1 MTEVDENNKKDDA
14 ISTANAAKYPKP
26 LYAWYVTVLMMLFYM
41 LSFMDRQIIAV
52 MIEPIKADLSL
63 SDVQISLLGGIS
75 FVLFYSTAGVF
86 IGRLADSMNRPKLIA
101 FGVFIWSLTTAVSGL
116 VSKFWHLLIL
126 RMGVGLGES
135 ALLPSTLSL
144 LSGYFPPNRLATP
157 TSVFLLGAPIGIG
170 LSFAAGGL
178 IYSVAVDVT
187 NAPGWQD
194 VIVIG
199 GSAAWKLVLLFLG
212 VVGML
217 MTLLLTTVREPRK
230 QNKVAGD
237 KTTISNTR
245 PADAATTA
253 EVRDYAKGNWKA
265 IGALYL
271 GMALISLAAYSQGF
285 WDITF
290 LTRSYGWD
298 AATGSFWYGMVQLFA
313 GLSGMLFGGIVAD
326 KLSKRGVNGASVIM
340 VIIGAG
346 IAAPFSFIYP
356 LMGSASSALLIMIV
370 AIFGSNMCF
379 ACAASALQR
388 MFPVTMLGLACG
400 IYFFISNAVGI
411 GIGPTL
417 VAAITDYAFKDPEM
431 IRYSLSMVGGVSRT
445 LAFVL
450 FVVGLR
456 HYRKL
461 MLQREGEPTAS
472 VA

>member
-1 MTEVDENNKKDDA
+1 MTEVDKNDKNDDVV
-14 ISTANAAKYPKP
+14 STENAAKYPRP
-26 LYAWYVTVLMMLFYM
+26 LYAWYVTVLMMFFYV

-86 IGRLADSMNRPKLIA
+86 VGRLADSVNRPKLIA

-116 VSKFWHLLIL
+116 VGKFWHLLVL

-178 IYSVAVDVT
+178 LYSVAVDVT
-187 NAPGWQD
+187 SAPGWQD
-194 VIVIG
+194 VIFIG
-199 GSAAWKLVLLFLG
+199 GSAAWKMVLLFLG
-212 VVGML
+212 VVGMS
-217 MTLLLTTVREPRK
+217 MTLLLSTVREPRN
-230 QNKVAGD
+230 QSKVAVE
-237 KTTISNTR
+237 KNTGN
-245 PADAATTA
+245 AAKFAKAATSA
-253 EVRDYAKGNWKA
+253 QVKDYAKAHWKA

-290 LTRSYGWD
+290 LSRTYGWD
-298 AATGSFWYGMVQLFA
+298 ASTGSFWYGMVQLFG

-326 KLSKRGVNGASVIM
+326 KLSKRGVNGASIIM
-340 VIIGAG
+340 VIIGSA

-356 LMGSASSALLIMIV
+356 LMGSAASALWLMV
-370 AIFGSNMCF
+370 LAIFGSNMCF

-388 MFPVTMLGLACG
+388 MFPATMLGLAAG
-400 IYFFISNAVGI
+400 IYFFLSNAIGI

-417 VAAITDYAFKDPEM
+417 VAAVTDYSFEDPGM
-431 IRYSLSMVGGVSRT
+431 IRYSLSMVGGISRA
-445 LAFVL
+445 LAFVMFL
-450 FVVGLR
+450 AGLKY
-456 HYRKL
+456 YRDL
-461 MLQREGEPTAS
+461 MVIRESNPDAGSA
-472 VA
+472 